1 MMLGEWDVNDPSS
14 TNDFSVIFNK
24 ARNHNVLMQDLSYG
38 GNAKIKLA
46 YELLHYQ
53 GNVASLIRS
62 QTHTIP
68 R

>member
-1 MMLGEWDVNDPSS
+1 
-14 TNDFSVIFNK
+14 
-24 ARNHNVLMQDLSYG
+24 MQDLSYG

-68 R
+68 RWLDK